1 VAQEDLGRMLHGA
14 FRAFE
19 VEVAEALAER
29 DLDGLRPA
37 FGSVFAH
44 VDPTGTQLAELARR
58 AGMTKQAMAA
68 IVSEMQDLGL
78 VRRVEDPED
87 GRGRLVVVTAK
98 GRRRLSQAARAVAN
112 VEARVRRRLG
122 ERRYE
127 TLRGALD
134 ELTSA

>member
-1 VAQEDLGRMLHGA
+1 MAQEDLGRMLHGA

-44 VDPTGTQLAELARR
+44 VDPAGTQLAELARR

-68 IVSEMQDLGL
+68 IVSEMQDVGL
-78 VRRVEDPED
+78 VRRVDDPED

>member
-1 VAQEDLGRMLHGA
+1 MLHGA